1 MLFLLPLFF
10 LLLLLLLFLL
20 PPPPPPRWEPS
31 ARGSEAGKG
40 DLLSPRHLGGLGGS
54 QLGLESLMAEIHE
67 RREECDRLTGV
78 LELQKQHFKQE
89 LEYLGGQLREESIRC
104 DRCSVHC

>member
-1 MLFLLPLFF
+1 
-10 LLLLLLLFLL
+10 
-20 PPPPPPRWEPS
+20 
-31 ARGSEAGKG
+31 
-40 DLLSPRHLGGLGGS
+40 
-54 QLGLESLMAEIHE
+54 MAEIHE

-104 DRCSVHC
+104 DRCCVHCEQLREQCEVLRYQKKMLENTGCNHFRLQKAFCSFFYNY

>member
-1 MLFLLPLFF
+1 
-10 LLLLLLLFLL
+10 
-20 PPPPPPRWEPS
+20 
-31 ARGSEAGKG
+31 
-40 DLLSPRHLGGLGGS
+40 
-54 QLGLESLMAEIHE
+54 MAEIHE

-104 DRCSVHC
+104 DRCSVHF